1 MNIFIS
7 IFIIFLSFVSFSQ
20 DRLIAGF
27 FPETG
32 LNFKIN
38 ERSGYL
44 LKIESQH
51 ELIDNTSSF
60 YPAARYEHVLTDVQS
75 FFSYKFTY
83 TVKGAVGYQYRFA
96 QNRTNSHRSI
106 QQIAWVNKFRNFRL
120 GSRVRTDQTFSPTDS
135 PEYRLRYR
143 AATDIPLQGERL
155 DEGEK
160 YLIVSNEFIGSLQ
173 SNEFGLENR
182 LVAGIGHYFD
192 KSKKLE
198 LSLDY
203 RTDPYFPSINRHRI
217 WLKISYYWNIEKF
230 FSIN

>member
-1 MNIFIS
+1 MRFFIS
-7 IFIIFLSFVSFSQ
+7 ILIFSFNFVSFSQ
-20 DRLIAGF
+20 DRMIAGF

-38 ERSGYL
+38 DRMGYL

-51 ELIDNTSSF
+51 ELLDNTSTF
-60 YPAARYEHVLTDVQS
+60 YPAMRYSHVLTEVQS
-75 FFSYKFTY
+75 FFSYKLTY
-83 TVKGAVGYQYRFA
+83 TIKGAVGYQYRFA
-96 QNRTNSHRSI
+96 SNRTNSHRSI
-106 QQIAWVNKFRNFRL
+106 QQIAWVNNFRKFRL
-120 GSRVRTDQTFSPTDS
+120 GSRIRTDQTFSSTES
-135 PEYRLRYR
+135 PEFRMRYR

-155 DEGEK
+155 DNGEK

-173 SNEFGLENR
+173 SNAFNLENR
-182 LVAGIGHYFD
+182 FVAGIGHYFD
-192 KSKKLE
+192 SSKKLE

-203 RTDPYFPSINRHRI
+203 RTDPYFPSVDRHRI